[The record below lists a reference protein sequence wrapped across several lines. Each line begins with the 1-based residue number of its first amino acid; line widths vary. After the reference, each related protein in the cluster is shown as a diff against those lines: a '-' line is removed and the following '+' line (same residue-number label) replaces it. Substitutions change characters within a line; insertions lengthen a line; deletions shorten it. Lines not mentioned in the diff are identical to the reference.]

1 MTLRSRLA
9 LLLGL
14 LLCAAG
20 LGLGEGWQRQ
30 RENSGRVR
38 VVTDPPGLK
47 YVLGGA
53 LQDGRGWV
61 EGRPVEPRVE
71 GQRTVVC
78 IGDSLTYGVSVP
90 VPETWAGRVAA
101 LEGAS
106 ALKLYNFGVV
116 GYDAEQVA
124 TLLESKVPP
133 FLPDVLVW
141 GAYVNDMVPTYM
153 LYGADHGDP
162 VFIGTSV
169 PPSASVLPE
178 PLTLVLLQHS
188 ALFRRLQGSV
198 FSQKVD
204 PAEARIPFPGWYERQ
219 LDRIVGWAQA
229 RDIPLVVLAMAP
241 HVLANPERCPS
252 LVPDPGFCT
261 VNLASYRYML
271 DQLARREV
279 AVVDGLAALQASGKE
294 SFFLPSP
301 GDYDHPNAEGHALY
315 AQALLPALRKHL
327 PPSTGSGYERP

>member
-1 MTLRSRLA
+1 MSLRSRLA

-14 LLCAAG
+14 SLCVAV
-20 LGLGEGWQRQ
+20 LGLAERWQRQ
-30 RENSGRVR
+30 RESSGRVR

-47 YVLGGA
+47 YVLGGTI
-53 LQDGRGWV
+53 QEGRGWV
-61 EGRPVEPRVE
+61 EGRLPDPPME
-71 GQRTVVC
+71 GQRTLVC
-78 IGDSLTYGVSVP
+78 IGDSLTFGVSVP
-90 VPETWAGRVAA
+90 APETWAGRVAD
-101 LEGAS
+101 GVGDPR
-106 ALKLYNFGVV
+106 LKLYNFGVV

-124 TLLESKVPP
+124 TLLETRVPP
-133 FLPDVLVW
+133 FAPDILVW

-153 LYGADHGDP
+153 LYGADNGDP

-169 PPSASVLPE
+169 PSSAAFLPE

-198 FSQKVD
+198 FAKKVD
-204 PAEARIPFPGWYERQ
+204 PAQARTPYPGWYERQ

-229 RDIPLVVLAMAP
+229 RDLPLVVLAMAP

-271 DQLARREV
+271 DQLRRRNV
-279 AVVDGLAALQASGKE
+279 TTVDGLAALQASGKD
-294 SFFLPSP
+294 SFFLPSSQ
-301 GDYDHPNAEGHALY
+301 DYDHPNAEGHALY
-315 AQALLPALRKHL
+315 AQALLPVFRAHL
-327 PPSTGSGYERP
+327 PSASAGGY